1 MNSIV
6 IGSGFG
12 GIAAALRLKAKGH
25 KVKLIEKHPDLG
37 GRARVFKRNGF
48 IYDAGP
54 TVITAPYL
62 INELFELFNKDPKNY
77 IELTP
82 LKIWYQFIFEDKTK
96 FNYSGDEIEMKDQIE
111 KLSKEDVNGYEKL
124 VNFTKKIFDKGFL
137 ELADV
142 PFDKPFVMMQQLPA
156 LLKLK
161 SYKSVYSLVS
171 SYIKNEKLR
180 RMLSMHPLLVG
191 GNPFT
196 TTSIY
201 GLILYLEKKWGIHY
215 SVGGTGNIIKG
226 FEKLMNEVGIEIIK
240 NTEVTEIIT
249 KNNKI
254 SGVKLNNENEIDA
267 DNVVCNADPPAFY
280 EKMLSKSNEN
290 SMLFN
295 WKKNRMEYSMGLF
308 VYYFGTKKIYENVE
322 HHTIKFGNK
331 YEEHLDDIFNKKKLN
346 NENEIGA
353 DNVVCNADPP
363 AFYEKMLSKS
373 NESSMLFNWK
383 KNRMEYSMGLFVYYF
398 GTKKIYENVEHHTIK
413 FGNKYKEH
421 LDDIFDKKKLNNDIS
436 YYLHRPTAT
445 DKTMAPEGNDCF
457 YVLVPVPNNQS
468 KINWETEGE
477 KMKNLVIE
485 KMEKDLMPDLKN
497 NIVEDFY
504 LTPDYF
510 EKELNTK
517 FGSGF
522 SIQPKF
528 TQSAYFRFHNK
539 SEIYDGLYF
548 VGAGTHPG
556 AGVPGVL
563 SSAKVLDKLF

>member
-25 KVKLIEKHPDLG
+25 DVTLIEKHQDLG

-48 IYDAGP
+48 TFDGGP

-62 INELFELFNKDPKNY
+62 INELFELFKKNPKDY
-77 IELTP
+77 IELSP
-82 LKIWYQFIFEDKTK
+82 LKIWYQFIFEDRSK
-96 FNYSGDEIEMKDQIE
+96 FNYSGNENEMKAQIGE
-111 KLSKEDVNGYEKL
+111 LSQEDVQGYEKL
-124 VNFTKKIFDKGFL
+124 VNFTKKIFDKGFT

-180 RMLSMHPLLVG
+180 RILSMHPLLVG

-215 SVGGTGNIIKG
+215 SMGGTGNIIKG
-226 FEKLMNEVGIEIIK
+226 FEKLMNEVGIKVIKGNEVKKIISK
-240 NTEVTEIIT
+240 NTKIT
-249 KNNKI
+249 
-254 SGVKLNNENEIDA
+254 GVQLSNDNTINA
-267 DNVVCNADPPAFY
+267 DIVICNADPPAVY
-280 EKMLSKSNEN
+280 EKLLDGNSNN
-290 SMLFN
+290 SFLFN
-295 WKKNRMEYSMGLF
+295 WKK
-308 VYYFGTKKIYENVE
+308 K
-322 HHTIKFGNK
+322 
-331 YEEHLDDIFNKKKLN
+331 
-346 NENEIGA
+346 
-353 DNVVCNADPP
+353 
-363 AFYEKMLSKS
+363 
-373 NESSMLFNWK
+373 
-383 KNRMEYSMGLFVYYF
+383 RMEYSMGLFVYYF

-421 LDDIFDKKKLNNDIS
+421 LDDIFDKKKLNEDIS
-436 YYLHRPTAT
+436 YYLHRPSAT
-445 DKTMAPEGNDCF
+445 DKSMAPEGNDCF

-468 KINWETEGE
+468 GIDWNTEGE
-477 KMKNLVIE
+477 KMKSLIIN
-485 KMEKDLMPDLKN
+485 KMEKDLMPNLKE

-510 EKELNTK
+510 EKDLNTK

-563 SSAKVLDKLF
+563 SSAKVLDKIL

>member
-1 MNSIV
+1 MNSII

-25 KVKLIEKHPDLG
+25 KVTLIEKHNDLG
-37 GRARVFKRNGF
+37 GRARVFRRNGF
-48 IYDAGP
+48 TYDGGP

-62 INELFELFNKDPKNY
+62 INELFELFKKDPKNY
-77 IELTP
+77 IKLKP
-82 LKIWYQFIFEDKTK
+82 LNIWYQFIFDDKSR
-96 FNYSGDEIEMKDQIE
+96 FNYSGNETEMKNQIE
-111 KLSKEDVNGYEKL
+111 KIDKDDVEGYSKL
-124 VNFTKKIFDKGFL
+124 VKFTKKIFDKGFT

-142 PFDKPFVMMQQLPA
+142 PFNKPFVMMKQLPA

-171 SYIKNEKLR
+171 SFIKNEKLR

-215 SVGGTGNIIKG
+215 SMGGTGNIING
-226 FEKLMNEVGIEIIK
+226 LEKLMNEVGIEVIKGHEVKKIILDNK
-240 NTEVTEIIT
+240 KIAGVELDNKKII
-249 KNNKI
+249 NANCVI
-254 SGVKLNNENEIDA
+254 
-267 DNVVCNADPPAFY
+267 CNADPPAVY
-280 EKMLSKSNEN
+280 EKLLNSNKNN
-290 SMLFN
+290 SILFS

-308 VYYFGTKKIYENVE
+308 VYYFGTKKIYEN
-322 HHTIKFGNK
+322 I
-331 YEEHLDDIFNKKKLN
+331 
-346 NENEIGA
+346 
-353 DNVVCNADPP
+353 
-363 AFYEKMLSKS
+363 
-373 NESSMLFNWK
+373 
-383 KNRMEYSMGLFVYYF
+383 
-398 GTKKIYENVEHHTIK
+398 EHHTIK

-421 LDDIFDKKKLNNDIS
+421 LEDIFDNKKLNNDIS
-436 YYLHRPTAT
+436 YYLHRPSAT
-445 DKTMAPEGNDCF
+445 DKSMAPNGHDCF

-468 KINWETEGE
+468 NIDWNIEGE
-477 KMKNLVIE
+477 KMKNLVID
-485 KMEKDLMPDLKN
+485 KMENDLMPELRT
-497 NIVEDFY
+497 NIIEDFY

-510 EKELNTK
+510 EKDLNTK
-517 FGSGF
+517 YGSGF

-563 SSAKVLDKLF
+563 SSAKVLDKII

>member
-12 GIAAALRLKAKGH
+12 GIAAALRLRAKGH
-25 KVKLIEKHPDLG
+25 DVTLIEKHQDLG

-48 IYDAGP
+48 TFDGGP

-62 INELFELFNKDPKNY
+62 INELFELFKKNPKDY
-77 IELTP
+77 IELSP
-82 LKIWYQFIFEDKTK
+82 LKIWYQFIFEDRSK
-96 FNYSGDEIEMKDQIE
+96 FNYSGNENEMKAQIGE
-111 KLSKEDVNGYEKL
+111 LSEEDVQGYEKL
-124 VNFTKKIFDKGFL
+124 VNFTKKIFDKGFT

-142 PFDKPFVMMQQLPA
+142 PFDRPFVMLQQLPA

-215 SVGGTGNIIKG
+215 SMGGTGNIIKG
-226 FEKLMNEVGIEIIK
+226 FEKLMNEVGIKVIKGNEVKKIISK
-240 NTEVTEIIT
+240 NTKIT
-249 KNNKI
+249 
-254 SGVKLNNENEIDA
+254 GVQLSNDNTINA
-267 DNVVCNADPPAFY
+267 DIVICNADPPAVY
-280 EKMLSKSNEN
+280 EKLLDRNSNN
-290 SMLFN
+290 SFLFN
-295 WKKNRMEYSMGLF
+295 WKK
-308 VYYFGTKKIYENVE
+308 K
-322 HHTIKFGNK
+322 
-331 YEEHLDDIFNKKKLN
+331 
-346 NENEIGA
+346 
-353 DNVVCNADPP
+353 
-363 AFYEKMLSKS
+363 
-373 NESSMLFNWK
+373 
-383 KNRMEYSMGLFVYYF
+383 RMEYSMGLFVYYF

-421 LDDIFDKKKLNNDIS
+421 LDDIFDKKKLNEDIS
-436 YYLHRPTAT
+436 YYLHRPSAT
-445 DKTMAPEGNDCF
+445 DKSMAPEGNDCF

-468 KINWETEGE
+468 GINWNTEGE
-477 KMKNLVIE
+477 KMKRLIIN
-485 KMEKDLMPDLKN
+485 KMEKDLMPNLKE

-510 EKELNTK
+510 EKDLNTK

-563 SSAKVLDKLF
+563 SSAKVLDKIL

>member
-25 KVKLIEKHPDLG
+25 GVTLVEKHPDLG
-37 GRARVFKRNGF
+37 GRARIFKKNGF
-48 IYDAGP
+48 IFDGGP

-77 IELTP
+77 IKLSP
-82 LKIWYQFIFEDKTK
+82 LKIWYQFIFEDGSK
-96 FNYSGDEIEMKDQIE
+96 FNYSGNEVEMKNQIE
-111 KLSKEDVNGYEKL
+111 KLNKDDVRGYEKL
-124 VNFTKKIFDKGFL
+124 VNFTKKIFDKGFT

-142 PFDKPFVMMQQLPA
+142 PFDKPFVMMKQLPS

-171 SYIKNEKLR
+171 SYINDEKLR
-180 RMLSMHPLLVG
+180 RVFSMHPLLVG

-215 SVGGTGNIIKG
+215 SMGGTGNIIRG
-226 FEKLMNEVGIEIIK
+226 YEKLMSEVGINVLK
-240 NTEVTEIIT
+240 NSEVTKIIS

-254 SGVKLNNENEIDA
+254 EGIQINNKIDINA
-267 DNVVCNADPPAFY
+267 DNVICNADPPAVY
-280 EKMLSKSNEN
+280 EKLLNNAFKS
-290 SMLFN
+290 SFLFD

-308 VYYFGTKKIYENVE
+308 VYYFGTKKIY
-322 HHTIKFGNK
+322 
-331 YEEHLDDIFNKKKLN
+331 N
-346 NENEIGA
+346 NI
-353 DNVVCNADPP
+353 
-363 AFYEKMLSKS
+363 
-373 NESSMLFNWK
+373 
-383 KNRMEYSMGLFVYYF
+383 
-398 GTKKIYENVEHHTIK
+398 EHHTIK

-421 LDDIFDKKKLNNDIS
+421 LEDIFNRKKLNNDIS
-436 YYLHRPTAT
+436 YYLHRPSAT
-445 DKTMAPEGNDCF
+445 DKSMAPEGNDCF

-468 KINWETEGE
+468 EIDWSTEGE
-477 KMKNLVIE
+477 KMKHLIID
-485 KMEKDLMPDLKN
+485 KMEKDLMPNLRE

-510 EKELNTK
+510 EKDLNTK

-563 SSAKVLDKLF
+563 SSAKVLDKIL

>member
-12 GIAAALRLKAKGH
+12 GIAAALRLRAKGH
-25 KVKLIEKHPDLG
+25 EVTIIEKHPDLG
-37 GRARVFKRNGF
+37 GRARVFRKNGF
-48 IYDAGP
+48 TFDGGP

-62 INELFELFNKDPKNY
+62 INELFDLFKKDPKDY
-77 IELTP
+77 IKLTP

-96 FNYSGDEIEMKDQIE
+96 FNYSGNELEMINQIQNINV
-111 KLSKEDVNGYEKL
+111 EDVKGYEKL
-124 VNFTKKIFDKGFL
+124 VNFTKKIFDKGFT

-171 SYIKNEKLR
+171 SYIQSEKLR

-191 GNPFT
+191 GNPFS

-215 SVGGTGNIIKG
+215 SMGGTGNIIKG
-226 FEKLMNEVGIEIIK
+226 YEKLMKEVGIKILKES
-240 NTEVTEIIT
+240 EVTKIIS

-254 SGVKLNNENEIDA
+254 TGVQINNQTDIDA
-267 DNVVCNADPPAFY
+267 DNIICNADPPAVY
-280 EKMLSKSNEN
+280 EKLLNQNNNN
-290 SMLFN
+290 SF
-295 WKKNRMEYSMGLF
+295 
-308 VYYFGTKKIYENVE
+308 
-322 HHTIKFGNK
+322 
-331 YEEHLDDIFNKKKLN
+331 
-346 NENEIGA
+346 
-353 DNVVCNADPP
+353 
-363 AFYEKMLSKS
+363 
-373 NESSMLFNWK
+373 LFNWK

-421 LDDIFDKKKLNNDIS
+421 LDDIFDKKKLNDDIS

-445 DKTMAPEGNDCF
+445 DKSMAPEGNDCF

-468 KINWETEGE
+468 NINWNTEGE
-477 KMKNLVIE
+477 RMKKLVIE
-485 KMEKDLMPDLKN
+485 KMEKDLMPNLKE

-510 EKELNTK
+510 EKDLNTK

-539 SEIYDGLYF
+539 SEVYDGLYF

-563 SSAKVLDKLF
+563 SSAKVLDKII

>member
-25 KVKLIEKHPDLG
+25 QVKLIEKHPDLG
-37 GRARVFKRNGF
+37 GRARVFKKNGF
-48 IYDAGP
+48 IFDGGP

-62 INELFELFNKDPKNY
+62 INELFELFKKDPKNY
-77 IELTP
+77 IELSP
-82 LKIWYQFIFEDKTK
+82 LKIWYQFIFEDKSK
-96 FNYSGDEIEMKDQIE
+96 FNYSGDEDNMVKQIE
-111 KLSKEDVNGYEKL
+111 DISKDDVEGYQKL
-124 VNFTKKIFDKGFL
+124 VSFTKKIFDKGFT

-171 SYIKNEKLR
+171 SFIKNEKLR

-215 SVGGTGNIIKG
+215 SMGGTGNIIKG
-226 FEKLMNEVGIEIIK
+226 LEKLMLEEGIDIIK
-240 NTEVTEIIT
+240 NSEVTEIIS
-249 KNNKI
+249 KSNKI
-254 SGVKLNNENEIDA
+254 TGIKLNNQKIIEAE
-267 DNVVCNADPPAFY
+267 NVVCNADPPAFY
-280 EKMLSKSNEN
+280 EKMLKKNGQGSFI
-290 SMLFN
+290 FN
-295 WKKNRMEYSMGLF
+295 WKKKRMEYSMGLF
-308 VYYFGTKKIYENVE
+308 VYYFGTKKIY
-322 HHTIKFGNK
+322 
-331 YEEHLDDIFNKKKLN
+331 
-346 NENEIGA
+346 
-353 DNVVCNADPP
+353 P
-363 AFYEKMLSKS
+363 
-373 NESSMLFNWK
+373 
-383 KNRMEYSMGLFVYYF
+383 
-398 GTKKIYENVEHHTIK
+398 NVEHHTIK

-421 LDDIFDKKKLNNDIS
+421 LEDIFNNKKLNNDIS
-436 YYLHRPTAT
+436 YYLHRPSAT
-445 DKTMAPEGNDCF
+445 DKSMAPEGNDCF

-468 KINWETEGE
+468 NIDWSIEGE
-477 KMKNLVIE
+477 KIKKLVIR
-485 KMEKDLMPDLKN
+485 KMQNDLLPDLEK

-510 EKELNTK
+510 ENDLNTK

-539 SEIYDGLYF
+539 SEVYKGLYF

-563 SSAKVLDKLF
+563 SSAKVLDKIL

>member
-25 KVKLIEKHPDLG
+25 KVTLVEKHPDLG

-48 IYDAGP
+48 TYDGGP

-62 INELFELFNKDPKNY
+62 INELFELFEKDPKDY
-77 IELTP
+77 IDLSP
-82 LKIWYQFIFEDKTK
+82 LKIWYQFIFEDNSK
-96 FNYSGDEIEMKDQIE
+96 FNYSGNEAEMKKQIGDIC
-111 KLSKEDVNGYEKL
+111 KEDVEGYEKL
-124 VNFTKKIFDKGFL
+124 VNFTKKIFDKGFT

-142 PFDKPFVMMQQLPA
+142 PFDKPLVMMKQLPS

-215 SVGGTGNIIKG
+215 SMGGTGNIIKG
-226 FEKLMNEVGIEIIK
+226 LEKLMMEEGIEIIK
-240 NTEVTEIIT
+240 GQEVINIVS
-249 KNNKI
+249 KKNKI
-254 SGVKLNNENEIDA
+254 EGVKLDNQKEINANNVI
-267 DNVVCNADPPAFY
+267 CNADPPAVY
-280 EKMLSKSNEN
+280 EKLLNQTKTN
-290 SMLFN
+290 SLFE
-295 WKKNRMEYSMGLF
+295 WKQKRMEYSMGLF
-308 VYYFGTKKIYENVE
+308 VYYFGTKKTYPNVE
-322 HHTIKFGNK
+322 HHTIKFG
-331 YEEHLDDIFNKKKLN
+331 D
-346 NENEIGA
+346 
-353 DNVVCNADPP
+353 
-363 AFYEKMLSKS
+363 
-373 NESSMLFNWK
+373 
-383 KNRMEYSMGLFVYYF
+383 
-398 GTKKIYENVEHHTIK
+398 
-413 FGNKYKEH
+413 KYKEH
-421 LDDIFDKKKLNNDIS
+421 LNDIFDKKKLNNDIS
-436 YYLHRPTAT
+436 YYLHRPSAT

-468 KINWETEGE
+468 KIDWKIEGD
-477 KMKNLVIE
+477 KMKDLVID
-485 KMEKDLMPDLKN
+485 KMERALLPNLRE

-539 SEIYDGLYF
+539 SEVCEGLYF

-563 SSAKVLDKLF
+563 SSAKVLDKII

>member
-12 GIAAALRLKAKGH
+12 GIAAALRLRAKGH
-25 KVKLIEKHPDLG
+25 DVTLIEKHQDLG

-48 IYDAGP
+48 TFDGGP

-62 INELFELFNKDPKNY
+62 INELFELFKKNPKDY
-77 IELTP
+77 IELSP
-82 LKIWYQFIFEDKTK
+82 LKIWYQFIFEDRSK
-96 FNYSGDEIEMKDQIE
+96 FNYSGNENEMKAQIGE
-111 KLSKEDVNGYEKL
+111 LSQEDVQGYEKL
-124 VNFTKKIFDKGFL
+124 VNFTKKIFDKGFT

-142 PFDKPFVMMQQLPA
+142 PFDKPFVMLQQLPA

-215 SVGGTGNIIKG
+215 SMGGTGNIIKG
-226 FEKLMNEVGIEIIK
+226 FEKLMNEVGIKVIKGNEVKKIISK
-240 NTEVTEIIT
+240 NT
-249 KNNKI
+249 KI
-254 SGVKLNNENEIDA
+254 SGVQLSNDNTINA
-267 DNVVCNADPPAFY
+267 DIVICNADPPAVY
-280 EKMLSKSNEN
+280 EKLLDGNSNN
-290 SMLFN
+290 SFLFN
-295 WKKNRMEYSMGLF
+295 WKK
-308 VYYFGTKKIYENVE
+308 K
-322 HHTIKFGNK
+322 
-331 YEEHLDDIFNKKKLN
+331 
-346 NENEIGA
+346 
-353 DNVVCNADPP
+353 
-363 AFYEKMLSKS
+363 
-373 NESSMLFNWK
+373 
-383 KNRMEYSMGLFVYYF
+383 RMEYSMGLFVYYF

-421 LDDIFDKKKLNNDIS
+421 LDDIFDKKKLNEDIS
-436 YYLHRPTAT
+436 YYLHRPSAT
-445 DKTMAPEGNDCF
+445 DKSMAPEGNDCF

-468 KINWETEGE
+468 GIDWNTEGE
-477 KMKNLVIE
+477 KMKSLIIN
-485 KMEKDLMPDLKN
+485 KMEKDLMPNLKE

-510 EKELNTK
+510 EKDLNTK

-563 SSAKVLDKLF
+563 SSAKVLDKIL

>member
-12 GIAAALRLKAKGH
+12 GIAAALRLRAKGH
-25 KVKLIEKHPDLG
+25 KVTLIEKHPDLG
-37 GRARVFKRNGF
+37 GRARVFKKNGF
-48 IYDAGP
+48 TFDGGP

-62 INELFELFNKDPKNY
+62 INELFDLFKKDPKDY
-77 IELTP
+77 IKLTP

-96 FNYSGDEIEMKDQIE
+96 FDYSGNESEMKNQIQ
-111 KLSKEDVNGYEKL
+111 KINKTDVKGYEKL
-124 VNFTKKIFDKGFL
+124 VNFTKKIFDKGFT

-142 PFDKPFVMMQQLPA
+142 PFDKPFVMMKQLPA

-171 SYIKNEKLR
+171 SYIQNEKLR

-191 GNPFT
+191 GNPFS

-215 SVGGTGNIIKG
+215 SMGGTGNIIKG
-226 FEKLMNEVGIEIIK
+226 YEKLMNEVGIKILKES
-240 NTEVTEIIT
+240 EVTKIIS

-254 SGVKLNNENEIDA
+254 SGIQINNQIDIDA
-267 DNVVCNADPPAFY
+267 DNVICNADPPAVY
-280 EKMLSKSNEN
+280 EKLLGQNKNN
-290 SMLFN
+290 S
-295 WKKNRMEYSMGLF
+295 
-308 VYYFGTKKIYENVE
+308 I
-322 HHTIKFGNK
+322 
-331 YEEHLDDIFNKKKLN
+331 
-346 NENEIGA
+346 
-353 DNVVCNADPP
+353 
-363 AFYEKMLSKS
+363 
-373 NESSMLFNWK
+373 LFNWK

-421 LDDIFDKKKLNNDIS
+421 LDDIFDKKKLNEDIS

-445 DKTMAPEGNDCF
+445 DKSMAPQGNDCF

-468 KINWETEGE
+468 KINWDIEGK
-477 KMKNLVIE
+477 KMKKLVIE
-485 KMEKDLMPDLKN
+485 KMEKDLMPNLSE

-510 EKELNTK
+510 EKDLNTK
-517 FGSGF
+517 YGSGF

-539 SEIYDGLYF
+539 SEVYDGLYF

-563 SSAKVLDKLF
+563 SSAKVLDKII

>member
-12 GIAAALRLKAKGH
+12 GIAAALRLRAKGYN
-25 KVKLIEKHPDLG
+25 VTLIEKHQDLG

-48 IYDAGP
+48 TFDGGP

-62 INELFELFNKDPKNY
+62 INELFELFKKNPKDY
-77 IELTP
+77 IELSP
-82 LKIWYQFIFEDKTK
+82 LKIWYQFIFEDRSK
-96 FNYSGDEIEMKDQIE
+96 FNYSGNENEMKAQIRE
-111 KLSKEDVNGYEKL
+111 LSQEDVQGYEKL
-124 VNFTKKIFDKGFL
+124 VNFTKKIFDKGFT

-215 SVGGTGNIIKG
+215 SMGGTGNIIKG
-226 FEKLMNEVGIEIIK
+226 FEKLMNEVGIKVIKGNEVKKIISK
-240 NTEVTEIIT
+240 NTKIT
-249 KNNKI
+249 
-254 SGVKLNNENEIDA
+254 GVQLNNDNTINA
-267 DNVVCNADPPAFY
+267 DIVICNADPPAVY
-280 EKMLSKSNEN
+280 EKLLDGNSNN
-290 SMLFN
+290 SFLFN
-295 WKKNRMEYSMGLF
+295 WKK
-308 VYYFGTKKIYENVE
+308 K
-322 HHTIKFGNK
+322 
-331 YEEHLDDIFNKKKLN
+331 
-346 NENEIGA
+346 
-353 DNVVCNADPP
+353 
-363 AFYEKMLSKS
+363 
-373 NESSMLFNWK
+373 
-383 KNRMEYSMGLFVYYF
+383 RMEYSMGLFVYYF

-421 LDDIFDKKKLNNDIS
+421 LDDIFDKKKLNEDIS
-436 YYLHRPTAT
+436 YYLHRPSAT
-445 DKTMAPEGNDCF
+445 DKSMAPEGNDCF

-468 KINWETEGE
+468 GIDWNTEGE
-477 KMKNLVIE
+477 KMKSLIIN
-485 KMEKDLMPDLKN
+485 KMEKDLMPNLKE

-510 EKELNTK
+510 EKDLNTK

-563 SSAKVLDKLF
+563 SSAKVLDKIL

>member
-25 KVKLIEKHPDLG
+25 KVTLIEKHPDLG

-48 IYDAGP
+48 TFDGGP

-62 INELFELFNKDPKNY
+62 INELFELFQKDPKDY
-77 IELTP
+77 IKLSP
-82 LKIWYQFIFEDKTK
+82 LKVWYQFIFEDKSK
-96 FNYSGDEIEMKDQIE
+96 FNYSGNENEMKTQIQE
-111 KLSKEDVNGYEKL
+111 LNKEDVKGYKKL
-124 VNFTKKIFDKGFL
+124 VSFTKKIFDKGFT

-215 SVGGTGNIIKG
+215 SMGGTGNIIKG
-226 FEKLMNEVGIEIIK
+226 FEKLMNEVGIKVIK
-240 NTEVTEIIT
+240 DNEVTKIISY
-249 KNNKI
+249 NNKI
-254 SGVKLNNENEIDA
+254 TGVQIDNNNFIDV
-267 DNVVCNADPPAFY
+267 DNVICNADPPAVY
-280 EKMLSKSNEN
+280 EKLLDGNSNN
-290 SMLFN
+290 SFLFK
-295 WKKNRMEYSMGLF
+295 WKKE
-308 VYYFGTKKIYENVE
+308 
-322 HHTIKFGNK
+322 
-331 YEEHLDDIFNKKKLN
+331 
-346 NENEIGA
+346 
-353 DNVVCNADPP
+353 
-363 AFYEKMLSKS
+363 
-373 NESSMLFNWK
+373 
-383 KNRMEYSMGLFVYYF
+383 RMEYSMGLFVYYF

-421 LDDIFDKKKLNNDIS
+421 LDDIFNKKKLNEDIS
-436 YYLHRPTAT
+436 YYLHRPSAT
-445 DKTMAPEGNDCF
+445 DKSMAPEGNDCF

-468 KINWETEGE
+468 GIDWKMEGE
-477 KMKNLVIE
+477 KMKKLIID
-485 KMEKDLMPDLKN
+485 KMEKDLMPNLKD
-497 NIVEDFY
+497 NIIEDFY

-539 SEIYDGLYF
+539 SEIYNGLYF

-563 SSAKVLDKLF
+563 SSAKVLEKIL

>member
-12 GIAAALRLKAKGH
+12 GIAAAIRLKAKGH
-25 KVKLIEKHPDLG
+25 NVKLIEKHPDLG
-37 GRARVFKRNGF
+37 GRARVFRKNGF
-48 IYDAGP
+48 IFDGGP

-62 INELFELFNKDPKNY
+62 INELFELFKKDPKDY
-77 IELTP
+77 IKLVP
-82 LKIWYQFIFEDKTK
+82 LKIWYQFIFEDKSR
-96 FNYSGDEIEMKDQIE
+96 FNYSGNETKMKNQIE
-111 KLSKEDVNGYEKL
+111 KLNKEDVKGYEKL
-124 VNFTKKIFDKGFL
+124 VNFTKKIFDKGFI

-142 PFDKPFVMMQQLPA
+142 SFDKPFSIIQQLPA

-180 RMLSMHPLLVG
+180 RILSMHPLLVG

-215 SVGGTGNIIKG
+215 SMGGTGHIIKG
-226 FEKLMNEVGIEIIK
+226 FEKLMNEIGIEIIK
-240 NTEVTEIIT
+240 DSEVTKIIS
-249 KNNKI
+249 NGNKI
-254 SGVKLNNENEIDA
+254 TGVQLNNNNNINA
-267 DNVVCNADPPAFY
+267 DNVICNADPPAVY
-280 EKMLSKSNEN
+280 EKLLNEKNN
-290 SMLFN
+290 SSFLFK

-308 VYYFGTKKIYENVE
+308 VYYFGTKKIY
-322 HHTIKFGNK
+322 
-331 YEEHLDDIFNKKKLN
+331 D
-346 NENEIGA
+346 
-353 DNVVCNADPP
+353 
-363 AFYEKMLSKS
+363 
-373 NESSMLFNWK
+373 
-383 KNRMEYSMGLFVYYF
+383 
-398 GTKKIYENVEHHTIK
+398 NVEHHTIK

-421 LDDIFDKKKLNNDIS
+421 LDDIFNKKKLNNDIS
-436 YYLHRPTAT
+436 YYLHRPSAT
-445 DKTMAPEGNDCF
+445 DRSMAPEGNDCF

-468 KINWETEGE
+468 KINWNSEGE
-477 KMKNLVIE
+477 KMKNLIID
-485 KMEKDLMPDLKN
+485 KMEKDLMPNLRN
-497 NIVEDFY
+497 YIVEDFY

-510 EKELNTK
+510 ENDLNTK

-563 SSAKVLDKLF
+563 SSAKVLDKIL

>member
-25 KVKLIEKHPDLG
+25 KVTLIEKHPDLG

-48 IYDAGP
+48 TYDGGP

-62 INELFELFNKDPKNY
+62 INELFELFKKDPKDY
-77 IELTP
+77 IELAP
-82 LKIWYQFIFEDKTK
+82 LKVWYQFIFHDNSK
-96 FNYSGDEIEMKDQIE
+96 FNYSGNETEMRRQVD
-111 KLSKEDVNGYEKL
+111 KLSKEDFKGYEKL
-124 VNFTKKIFDKGFL
+124 VNFTKKIFDKGFI

-142 PFDKPFVMMQQLPA
+142 PFNKPFVMMKQLPA
-156 LLKLK
+156 LIKLK

-215 SVGGTGNIIKG
+215 SMGGTGNIIKG
-226 FEKLMNEVGIEIIK
+226 LEKLMGEVGIEIIK
-240 NTEVTEIIT
+240 GHEVIKLISN
-249 KNNKI
+249 KNRVT
-254 SGVKLNNENEIDA
+254 GVQLDNQTTIDST
-267 DNVVCNADPPAFY
+267 NVICNADPPAVY
-280 EKMLSKSNEN
+280 EKLLNGGIN
-290 SMLFN
+290 SSLLFK
-295 WKKNRMEYSMGLF
+295 WKKNRMQYSMGLF
-308 VYYFGTKKIYENVE
+308 VYYFGTKKIY
-322 HHTIKFGNK
+322 K
-331 YEEHLDDIFNKKKLN
+331 
-346 NENEIGA
+346 EI
-353 DNVVCNADPP
+353 
-363 AFYEKMLSKS
+363 
-373 NESSMLFNWK
+373 
-383 KNRMEYSMGLFVYYF
+383 
-398 GTKKIYENVEHHTIK
+398 EHHTIK

-421 LDDIFDKKKLNNDIS
+421 LDDIFHNKKLNNDIS
-436 YYLHRPTAT
+436 YYLHRPSAT
-445 DKTMAPEGNDCF
+445 DKSMAPEGHDCF

-468 KINWETEGE
+468 KIDWSIEGE
-477 KMKNLVIE
+477 KMKNLVID
-485 KMEKDLMPDLKN
+485 KMEKDLMPNLRK
-497 NIVEDFY
+497 NIVDDFY
-504 LTPDYF
+504 LTPNYF
-510 EKELNTK
+510 EKDLNTK
-517 FGSGF
+517 YGSGF

-528 TQSAYFRFHNK
+528 SQSAYFRFHNK

-563 SSAKVLDKLF
+563 SSAKVLDKIL

>member
-1 MNSIV
+1 MNSVV

-12 GIAAALRLKAKGH
+12 GIAAALRLKAKGNN
-25 KVKLIEKHPDLG
+25 VTLIEKHPDLG
-37 GRARVFKRNGF
+37 GRARVFKKNGF
-48 IYDAGP
+48 IYDGGP

-62 INELFELFNKDPKNY
+62 INELFELFKKDPKDY
-77 IELTP
+77 LELSP

-96 FNYSGDEIEMKDQIE
+96 FNYSGDEIDMKKQIE
-111 KLSKEDVNGYEKL
+111 KINQEDVLGYEKL
-124 VNFTKKIFDKGFL
+124 LNFTRKIFDKGFT

-180 RMLSMHPLLVG
+180 RIFSMHPLLVG

-215 SVGGTGNIIKG
+215 SMGGTGNIIKG
-226 FEKLMNEVGIEIIK
+226 FEKLMEEVGIKVIKGNEVKKIISNK
-240 NTEVTEIIT
+240 KKITGVELDNQTIIR
-249 KNNKI
+249 
-254 SGVKLNNENEIDA
+254 S
-267 DNVVCNADPPAFY
+267 DNVVCNADPPAVY
-280 EKMLSKSNEN
+280 EKMLDINKNN
-290 SMLFN
+290 SFLFR

-308 VYYFGTKKIYENVE
+308 VYYFGTKDKYENVE
-322 HHTIKFGNK
+322 HHTIKFGK
-331 YEEHLDDIFNKKKLN
+331 
-346 NENEIGA
+346 
-353 DNVVCNADPP
+353 
-363 AFYEKMLSKS
+363 
-373 NESSMLFNWK
+373 
-383 KNRMEYSMGLFVYYF
+383 
-398 GTKKIYENVEHHTIK
+398 
-413 FGNKYKEH
+413 KYKEH
-421 LDDIFDKKKLNNDIS
+421 LNDIFNNKKLNEDIS
-436 YYLHRPTAT
+436 YYLHRSTAT
-445 DKTMAPEGNDCF
+445 DKSMAPEGNDCF

-468 KINWETEGE
+468 KINWSFEGE
-477 KMKNLVIE
+477 KMKNLIID
-485 KMEKDLMPDLKN
+485 KMEKDLMPNLRL

-510 EKELNTK
+510 EKDLNTK
-517 FGSGF
+517 YGSGF

-528 TQSAYFRFHNK
+528 SQSAYFRFHNK

-563 SSAKVLDKLF
+563 SSAKVLDKIL

>member
-25 KVKLIEKHPDLG
+25 KVTLIEKHPDLG

-48 IYDAGP
+48 TFDGGP

-62 INELFELFNKDPKNY
+62 INELFELFQKDPKDY
-77 IELTP
+77 IKLSP
-82 LKIWYQFIFEDKTK
+82 LKVWYQFIFEDKSK
-96 FNYSGDEIEMKDQIE
+96 FNYSGNENEMKTQIQE
-111 KLSKEDVNGYEKL
+111 LNKEDVKGYKKL
-124 VNFTKKIFDKGFL
+124 VNFTKKIFDKGFT

-215 SVGGTGNIIKG
+215 SMGGTGNIIKG
-226 FEKLMNEVGIEIIK
+226 FEKLMNEVGIKVIK
-240 NTEVTEIIT
+240 DNEVTKIISY
-249 KNNKI
+249 NNKI
-254 SGVKLNNENEIDA
+254 TGVQIDNNNIIDV
-267 DNVVCNADPPAFY
+267 DNVICNADPPAVY
-280 EKMLSKSNEN
+280 EKLLDGNSNN
-290 SMLFN
+290 SFLFK
-295 WKKNRMEYSMGLF
+295 WKKERMEYSMGLF
-308 VYYFGTKKIYENVE
+308 VYYFGTKE
-322 HHTIKFGNK
+322 
-331 YEEHLDDIFNKKKLN
+331 
-346 NENEIGA
+346 
-353 DNVVCNADPP
+353 
-363 AFYEKMLSKS
+363 
-373 NESSMLFNWK
+373 
-383 KNRMEYSMGLFVYYF
+383 
-398 GTKKIYENVEHHTIK
+398 IYENVEHHTIK

-421 LDDIFDKKKLNNDIS
+421 LDDIFNKKKLNEDIS
-436 YYLHRPTAT
+436 YYLHRPSAT
-445 DKTMAPEGNDCF
+445 DKSMAPEGNDCF

-468 KINWETEGE
+468 GIDWNMEGE
-477 KMKNLVIE
+477 KMKKLIID
-485 KMEKDLMPDLKN
+485 KMEKDLMPNLKD
-497 NIVEDFY
+497 NIIEDFY

-539 SEIYDGLYF
+539 SEIYNGLYF

-563 SSAKVLDKLF
+563 SSAKVLEKIL